1 MPVISLKPSYN
12 SVIRGC
18 PGIADT
24 LPRIECQ
31 LRIRSNNG
39 LEIRI
44 AKMEIVLK
52 SVETIFSHSQVSYAF
67 TPLKSKGKSKK
78 NESTVVHYKKS
89 LYITHDPMQKEKTRA
104 QRMSRPL
111 VGVDLPL
118 TIALPADINETNYN
132 SRFGSCITYLE
143 CNLHYYDLE
152 KTGPTPE
159 GAVPEVKSF
168 STPVNV
174 ERYSNLP
181 LKKLFP
187 KIEKKAYSPDKKL
200 VAHVQIEN
208 PCITTDDLLKVNIKL
223 SQTASGGSFE
233 NDSVLFKKKPKLKGI
248 VFEMKEVF
256 QCQNEGLESK
266 EYVLDTETKHY
277 NEPITKNGIKVS
289 NSIHIC
295 TKDVLFKEF
304 ESIMQE
310 PELMYKLPKKP
321 SENRPRQEIATKLL
335 QSRSENVP
343 FRYHSSVT
351 AHGKLFSIGHAFEIK
366 LRISGGKDFDISIPI
381 TITQW
386 LKSQIKYVQQA
397 ILQERE
403 TAVFAKRFYENY
415 GGLRKNSS
423 GTIEYPSLPPIIYDK
438 KDPDF
443 GKKFSTI
450 QYTTGSGKSHIK
462 RLPVIE

>member
-31 LRIRSNNG
+31 LRIRTNNG

-44 AKMEIVLK
+44 AKIEIVLK
-52 SVETIFSHSQVSYAF
+52 SVESIFSQSHVSYAF
-67 TPLKSKGKSKK
+67 TPLSKTKGKSKK
-78 NESTVVHYKKS
+78 NESVVVHYKKS
-89 LYITHDPMQKEKTRA
+89 LYITNDPHREKNGKRV
-104 QRMSRPL
+104 SRPL

-143 CNLHYYDLE
+143 CNLYYFDIE
-152 KTGPTPE
+152 KN
-159 GAVPEVKSF
+159 GASLDGVTPEVKSF
-168 STPVNV
+168 SSPVNV

-181 LKKLFP
+181 LKRLFP
-187 KIEKKAYSPDKKL
+187 KIDKKVYSSDKKL
-200 VAHVQIEN
+200 VALVQVEN
-208 PCITTDDLLKVNIKL
+208 PCITTDDLLQVNIKL
-223 SQTASGGSFE
+223 SQTALGSSSE
-233 NDSVLFKKKPKLKGI
+233 TDSALFKKKPKLKGI
-248 VFEMKEVF
+248 TFEMKEVF
-256 QCQNEGLESK
+256 QCQNENFESK
-266 EYVLDTETKHY
+266 EYVLDTETKQY

-304 ESIMQE
+304 ENIMQE
-310 PELMYKLPKKP
+310 PELMFQLPSKP
-321 SENRPRQEIATKLL
+321 SENRPKREIATKLL
-335 QSRSENVP
+335 QSRSDIVP

-351 AHGKLFSIGHAFEIK
+351 THGKLFSIGHTFDIK
-366 LRISGGKDFDISIPI
+366 LRISSGKDFEVTIPI

-423 GTIEYPSLPPIIYDK
+423 GTIEYPSLPPIIYEK

-443 GKKFSTI
+443 GKKFKTI
-450 QYTTGSGKSHIK
+450 QYTSTSGKSHMK
-462 RLPVIE
+462 SLPVIE